1 MRIHSR
7 RLAIIPWSNLHV
19 GDMAKKLVDADF
31 LAKLLEGS
39 FEASMEQVD
48 EAVAAHPELFGGE
61 DIDIRA
67 IGTFDAHA
75 IVMNE
80 NGEFFRVEYGLDDE
94 GDFVLGEVEA
104 LSVPVKEASELG
116 EDTRI
121 EAHRAVDAMLTGD
134 TDEADRRVNSLLT
147 LVSSGVR
154 LTAEGVED
162 DLVELLGSDC
172 GWVHAVRD
180 NEEAI
185 KQFVGAEANRELPT
199 PQFEHDSSSFGDVRP
214 VVRSRLRRLQDTLK
228 AMQTEVAPATRVD
241 GGCILR
247 TEEAVDADMA
257 TSDFIEF
264 VGLFA
269 DDLDATTGI
278 VEDALSVS
286 EDGSV
291 GSLARIHDGVAARV
305 KELSLAAAFAAKFAR
320 RFDTPCGA

>member
-1 MRIHSR
+1 
-7 RLAIIPWSNLHV
+7 
-19 GDMAKKLVDADF
+19 MAKKLVDADF
-31 LAKLLEGS
+31 LASLLEGS

-48 EAVAAHPELFGGE
+48 EAIAAHPELFGGD
-61 DIDIRA
+61 DIDIRT
-67 IGTFDAHA
+67 IGTFSSHA

-80 NGEFFRVEYGLDDE
+80 NGEFFRVEYGLDEE
-94 GDFVLGEVEA
+94 GDFVLGQVEQI
-104 LSVPVKEASELG
+104 SVPVKEASELS
-116 EDTRI
+116 EDTRT
-121 EAHRAVDAMLTGD
+121 EAHRAVKAMLAGD
-134 TDEADRRVNSLLT
+134 SDEADRRVNSLVT

-180 NEEAI
+180 NEDAI
-185 KQFVGAEANRELPT
+185 RSFVGAEANRELPT
-199 PQFEHDSSSFGDVRP
+199 PRFEDYDSSSHDVRP
-214 VVRSRLRRLQDTLK
+214 VIRSRLRRLHDTLK
-228 AMQTEVAPATRVD
+228 AMQTEVAPATQVD

-264 VGLFA
+264 VGLFS
-269 DDLDATTGI
+269 DDLDATAGI

-291 GSLARIHDGVAARV
+291 GSLARVHDGVAARV
-305 KELSLAAAFAAKFAR
+305 KELNLASTFAAKFAR